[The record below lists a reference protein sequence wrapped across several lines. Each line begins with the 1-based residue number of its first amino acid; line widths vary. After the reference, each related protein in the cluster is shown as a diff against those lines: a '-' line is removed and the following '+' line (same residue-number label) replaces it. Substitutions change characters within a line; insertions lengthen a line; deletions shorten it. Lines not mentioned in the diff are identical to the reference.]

1 MYAHA
6 ERHAVHVPNQSYVS
20 MNYSAW
26 FLWALLRS
34 LRLAC
39 TDEIIFGSLETSY
52 VHRDCIDL
60 SFARHQD

>member
-6 ERHAVHVPNQSYVS
+6 ERHAVHVPSYVS

-26 FLWALLRS
+26 LFWALLRS

-52 VHRDCIDL
+52 VHT
-60 SFARHQD
+60 